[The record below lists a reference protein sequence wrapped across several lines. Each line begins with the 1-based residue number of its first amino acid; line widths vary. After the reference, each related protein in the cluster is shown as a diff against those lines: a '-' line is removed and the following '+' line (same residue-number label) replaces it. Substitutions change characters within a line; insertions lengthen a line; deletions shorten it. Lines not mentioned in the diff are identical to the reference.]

1 MKKISLL
8 LLSLFM
14 FGIFADELPANFSK
28 YQAHYTFKCDHGE
41 KCAAAFDKYMNTPE
55 VKAMNLE
62 VDLYALD
69 HKGWNEATHQVSF
82 YYKDADEYAMAGN
95 YYNTSKAGLMFRNAM
110 NKLGVESIMTS
121 MTKHVAANVGDDAG
135 SELVTVNWDINV
147 SNPAEFLPLWMELS
161 KSTENYDWNAD
172 ACGVQQHMLGN
183 NGNGITHNVWC
194 VFSSPQAALSFLDNY
209 ITTPEFAEYSAKV
222 SDHRTFLRSHMAYL
236 VKEYNPD

>member
-28 YQAHYTFKCDHGE
+28 YQAHYAFKCDHGE

-95 YYNTSKAGLMFRNAM
+95 YYSTSKAGLC
-110 NKLGVESIMTS
+110 LEI
-121 MTKHVAANVGDDAG
+121 
-135 SELVTVNWDINV
+135 
-147 SNPAEFLPLWMELS
+147 
-161 KSTENYDWNAD
+161 
-172 ACGVQQHMLGN
+172 Q
-183 NGNGITHNVWC
+183 
-194 VFSSPQAALSFLDNY
+194 
-209 ITTPEFAEYSAKV
+209 
-222 SDHRTFLRSHMAYL
+222 
-236 VKEYNPD
+236 